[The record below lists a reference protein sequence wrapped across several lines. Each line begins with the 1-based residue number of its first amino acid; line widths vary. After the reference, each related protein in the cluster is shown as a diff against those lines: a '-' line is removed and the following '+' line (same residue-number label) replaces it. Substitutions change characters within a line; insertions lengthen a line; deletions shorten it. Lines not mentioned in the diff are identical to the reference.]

1 MRMIRKKTV
10 KSALPIYCAAALWL
24 VSSLFLKMYRL
35 SGLLVAAVLA
45 AAGYLVGRR
54 LFPDRVVEYEE
65 KASSGDAE
73 VDRQIEEGRKALA
86 ELRAAND
93 DIPSPVVSAQ
103 LDRMER
109 AARQIFDQIEKE
121 PKKAL
126 RVRRFMNYYLPTCV
140 KLLGHYRD
148 LDGAGISG
156 ENVEKSKRCIEDSL
170 EMIASAFEKQ
180 LDNLFSDQALDIS
193 TDIQVLETMMAG
205 EGLTDS
211 AADLNKEKQ
220 NAAQAGR

>member
-1 MRMIRKKTV
+1 MTRKYYDEQLDALHAELINMGQMISGAIGKAV
-10 KSALPIYCAAALWL
+10 AAL
-24 VSSLFLKMYRL
+24 L
-35 SGLLVAAVLA
+35 S
-45 AAGYLVGRR
+45 R
-54 LFPDRVVEYEE
+54 DT
-65 KASSGDAE
+65 ASAREVIAYDAE
-73 VDRQIEEGRKALA
+73 VDRQIEEGRRALA

-93 DIPSPVVSAQ
+93 DIKSPVISAQ

-109 AARQIFDQIEKE
+109 AARAIFDRIEQE
-121 PKKAL
+121 PRKAL
-126 RVRRFMNYYLPTCV
+126 QVRRFMNYYLPTCV

-156 ENVEKSKRCIEDSL
+156 ENMEKSKKCIEDSL
-170 EMIASAFEKQ
+170 EMIACAFEKQ

-211 AADLNKEKQ
+211 AAELKKDSKG
-220 NAAQAGR
+220 AAQAGR